1 MKLSSFNFQTIDWA
15 IIPTEEHPGDTGMAY
30 WQVVMMNDVRIR
42 KVHYSAGYTADHWC
56 RKGHVLFCVNGE
68 METTLEDGRVFSLT
82 KDTMYIVGDDCE
94 AHRSSTA
101 TGCELF
107 IVD

>member
-1 MKLSSFNFQTIDWA
+1 MKLSAFSFQTIDWA
-15 IIPTEEHPGDTGMAY
+15 TIPVEEHTGDTGMAY
-30 WQVVMMNDVRIR
+30 WQVVMMYDIRIR
-42 KVHYSAGYTADHWC
+42 KVHYSAGYSADHWC
-56 RKGHVLFCVNGE
+56 KKGHVLFCVNGE

-82 KDTMYIVGDDCE
+82 KDMMYIVGDDCE
-94 AHRSSTA
+94 AHRSTTK